1 MILSM
6 TGFAALAAE
15 LPGCSMSV
23 ELRSVNH
30 RYLDIQLRLP
40 DELRTLETA
49 IRELLSSELKRG
61 KVDCRIGLVRNA
73 PGAASLAML
82 ASHWSIRR
90 STSADTD
97 ANTVAGVSGATQIAW
112 LFASLFAA
120 ISRAR
125 IMRLRIES

>member
-73 PGAASLAML
+73 PGAAAERSQGRDHAAAHQSLPGGQTHRLVRWAG
-82 ASHWSIRR
+82 SRG
-90 STSADTD
+90 DT
-97 ANTVAGVSGATQIAW
+97 
-112 LFASLFAA
+112 
-120 ISRAR
+120 
-125 IMRLRIES
+125 